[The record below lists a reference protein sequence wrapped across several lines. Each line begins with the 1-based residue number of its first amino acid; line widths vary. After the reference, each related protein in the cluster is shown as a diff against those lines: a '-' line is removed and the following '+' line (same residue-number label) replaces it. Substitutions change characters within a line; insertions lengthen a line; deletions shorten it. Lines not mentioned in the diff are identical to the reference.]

1 MVEQISLLWTRREQE
16 VIDKKLNKMKLTQ
29 QDSNYLSR
37 YVRPK
42 LKEMSLIDSKSLLR
56 RLEYNQKIKAIE
68 TKIKMLI
75 LKNLE
80 NVSSITLYGSVVYS
94 DYTDFKDI
102 DVLATVK
109 KKFWKKLGEKYIK
122 IAEIKKEAKKY
133 GLNLHIQIYSD
144 EAVYYSYPWNLSLI
158 YQLKDSKTIYG
169 ILKHPSKIEI
179 PKLEIRMKLDYSEI
193 FEDEETTGLEIYKAI
208 RNLWLVKLVIK
219 GIIDNLE
226 LKEVIKKE
234 LGENLINR
242 LKSNRCSE
250 TDKKIALLYLDKSLK
265 DTLKEVNESK
275 WEKIVL

>member
-94 DYTDFKDI
+94 DYTNFKDI
-102 DVLATVK
+102 DALVTVR
-109 KKFWKKLGEKYIK
+109 KKFWKKMGEKYRK
-122 IAEIKKEAKKY
+122 AWELEKEGKRQHLK
-133 GLNLHIQIYSD
+133 LHIQIYSD
-144 EAVYYSYPWNLSLI
+144 EAVYYSYPWNISLV
-158 YQLKDSKTIYG
+158 YQLKDSKTIYS

-179 PKLEIRMKLDYSEI
+179 PKLEIR
-193 FEDEETTGLEIYKAI
+193 
-208 RNLWLVKLVIK
+208 
-219 GIIDNLE
+219 
-226 LKEVIKKE
+226 
-234 LGENLINR
+234 
-242 LKSNRCSE
+242 
-250 TDKKIALLYLDKSLK
+250 
-265 DTLKEVNESK
+265 
-275 WEKIVL
+275 